1 MSNSFAFVSFKG
13 RIRRSRFWATNI
25 AISLALLAKELL
37 AEELLGPI
45 FTFIIIIPA
54 IWFTFDNCVKRL
66 HDLGKSGWWVWLL
79 LVPIVNIVLFIYLAF
94 FKGQE
99 CDNRFGPNPYDE

>member
-1 MSNSFAFVSFKG
+1 MSNSFAFVSFEG

-25 AISLALLAKELL
+25 AIILALLA
-37 AEELLGPI
+37 AGLLGPI

-54 IWFTFDNCVKRL
+54 IWFAFDNCVKRL

>member
-1 MSNSFAFVSFKG
+1 MSNSFAFVSFEG

-25 AISLALLAKELL
+25 AISLALLA
-37 AEELLGPI
+37 AGLLGPI

>member
-1 MSNSFAFVSFKG
+1 MSNSFAFVSFEG

-25 AISLALLAKELL
+25 AISLVLLA
-37 AEELLGPI
+37 AGLLGSI

-54 IWFTFDNCVKRL
+54 IWFAFDNCVKRL

>member
-1 MSNSFAFVSFKG
+1 MSNSFAFASFEG
-13 RIRRSRFWATNI
+13 RIRRARFWATNI
-25 AISLALLAKELL
+25 AIILALLA
-37 AEELLGPI
+37 AGLLGPI
-45 FTFIIIIPA
+45 FTLIIIIPA